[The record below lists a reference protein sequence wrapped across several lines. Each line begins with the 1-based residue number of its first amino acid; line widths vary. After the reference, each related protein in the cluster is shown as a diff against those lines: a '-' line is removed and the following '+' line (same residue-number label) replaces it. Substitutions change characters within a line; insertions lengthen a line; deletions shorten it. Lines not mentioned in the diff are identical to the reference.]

1 MMSSSSITTA
11 KWAPVHPG
19 EILMEDFIKGFGITQ
34 NKLAVAIGVPPCR
47 INEIVHGQRRITAD
61 TALRLGRYFAIDAQF
76 WINLQSHYDL
86 EVEMDALGDS
96 LERIQPLRTA

>member
-1 MMSSSSITTA
+1 M
-11 KWAPVHPG
+11 
-19 EILMEDFIKGFGITQ
+19 
-34 NKLAVAIGVPPCR
+34 
-47 INEIVHGQRRITAD
+47 HGQRRITAD